1 MVVIFDT
8 SWLVLT
14 VVALCFVVV
23 HSRLFT
29 VALVSVVIIVNRIF
43 LRVMVDILMV
53 AVVVDWLISLISM
66 VRHLF
71 LIVMMT
77 DVAMV
82 RLVVGLV
89 SRFVV
94 GTMMGFVTVSTF
106 IFIACIHRLMMLLFR
121 LSQMIFL
128 RKLIRLGGNDIMI
141 SF

>member
-23 HSRLFT
+23 HRRLFT
-29 VALVSVVIIVNRIF
+29 VALVRVVIIVNRIL

-53 AVVVDWLISLISM
+53 AVVVDWLISLLSM

-89 SRFVV
+89 RRFVV
-94 GTMMGFVTVSTF
+94 GPMMRFVTVSTF
-106 IFIACIHRLMMLLFR
+106 IFIACIHRLVMLLLR
-121 LSQMIFL
+121 LSQMVFL

-141 SF
+141 SI